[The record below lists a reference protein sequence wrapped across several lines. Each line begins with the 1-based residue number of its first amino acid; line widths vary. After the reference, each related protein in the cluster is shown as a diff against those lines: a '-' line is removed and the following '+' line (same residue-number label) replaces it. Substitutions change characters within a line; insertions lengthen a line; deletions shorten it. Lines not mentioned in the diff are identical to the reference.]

1 MFGTIGAPKLR
12 PTVAALQVLCHVCS
26 VMAVSIAFVVSA
38 PRASAQSATY
48 PSRPVRFIVP
58 LPAGGLDASSEQ
70 GSRLRDATVRES
82 AAAAVLMAQASTTRE
97 QYPTRPVRI
106 IVPLPAGGGA
116 DIVARIV
123 AEQLTKSLGQQV
135 LVDNRPGGGTVIG
148 ADLAAK
154 APPDGYTLL
163 LGTATTH
170 AINASLVKKLPYDP
184 IRDFSP
190 ITLVAVLPQ
199 IIVSHPSLP
208 VESLKELIALARKRP
223 GEIFFA
229 STGNGSANHLG
240 GEMLN
245 AVAGLKNVHVP
256 YKGAAPALTDLL
268 AGQVQFMF
276 TTIPPALPHV
286 RSGRLRALAVANAR
300 RSSLLPDLP
309 TTAENG
315 APGVEASS
323 WNGVLA
329 PAGTPRDI
337 IARLHAEIASVMKLP
352 GVSDRLASAGVEPM
366 LTTPEEFAAYI
377 ESETA
382 RYAKVVRSSG
392 ARVD

>member
-1 MFGTIGAPKLR
+1 MARLR
-12 PTVAALQVLCHVCS
+12 FSGRAACCMAFVLAAALTTTH
-26 VMAVSIAFVVSA
+26 AG
-38 PRASAQSATY
+38 AQQTL
-48 PSRPVRFIVP
+48 I
-58 LPAGGLDASSEQ
+58 
-70 GSRLRDATVRES
+70 
-82 AAAAVLMAQASTTRE
+82 AQASTTRE
-97 QYPTRPVRI
+97 QYPTRPIRW

-116 DIVARIV
+116 DIVARTI
-123 AEQLTKSLGQQV
+123 AERLSKNIGQQV
-135 LVDNRPGGGTVIG
+135 IVDNRPGGGTVIG

-170 AINASLVKKLPYDP
+170 AINASLVRKLPYDP
-184 IRDFSP
+184 VKDFAP

-208 VESLKELIALARKRP
+208 VASLKDLIALARRRP

-286 RSGRLRALAVANAR
+286 KSGRLRALAVANAR
-300 RSSLLPDLP
+300 RSSLLPGLP

-323 WNGVLA
+323 WNGVLV
-329 PAGTPRDI
+329 PAGAPRDI
-337 IARLHAEIASVMKLP
+337 IAKLHTEIGAVMKLP
-352 GVSDRLASAGVEPM
+352 GVGGRLASAGVEPT
-366 LTTPEEFAAYI
+366 LTTPEEFAAFI

-382 RYAKVVRSSG
+382 RYAKVVKSSG